1 MGCAEAPWYRML
13 INGVGI
19 RLLFRVASSRPD
31 AKAIIVGVLRSTD
44 LGIVKGPALV
54 STPWI

>member
-13 INGVGI
+13 INGMGI

-31 AKAIIVGVLRSTD
+31 AKAIVVGVLLSTD
-44 LGIVKGPALV
+44 LIIVKVPALV

>member
-1 MGCAEAPWYRML
+1 ML
-13 INGVGI
+13 INGMGI

-31 AKAIIVGVLRSTD
+31 VKAIIVGVLLSTD
-44 LGIVKGPALV
+44 LVIVKVPALV

>member
-1 MGCAEAPWYRML
+1 MGCAETPWYRML
-13 INGVGI
+13 INGMGI

-31 AKAIIVGVLRSTD
+31 AKAIIVGVLLSTD
-44 LGIVKGPALV
+44 LVIVNVSALV

>member
-13 INGVGI
+13 INGMGI

-31 AKAIIVGVLRSTD
+31 AKAIIVGALLSTD
-44 LGIVKGPALV
+44 LVIVNVSALV

>member
-13 INGVGI
+13 INGMGI
-19 RLLFRVASSRPD
+19 RLVFRVASSRPD
-31 AKAIIVGVLRSTD
+31 AKAIIVGVLLSTD
-44 LGIVKGPALV
+44 LVIVNVSALV

>member
-13 INGVGI
+13 INGMGI

-31 AKAIIVGVLRSTD
+31 AKAIIARALLSTD
-44 LGIVKGPALV
+44 LVIVKVPVLV

>member
-13 INGVGI
+13 INGMGI

-31 AKAIIVGVLRSTD
+31 AKAITVGVLLSTD
-44 LGIVKGPALV
+44 LVIVNVSALV